1 MNTIQDMWDFYSEEM
16 LKDGVPVMVIFE
28 CRVAFYSGV
37 RGLLMLLD
45 ALNDNSKVSE
55 IAAKEVINAW
65 RDELK
70 MFGSRLD
77 SGDIEDEERVRAAR
91 AEIIP
96 S

>member
-1 MNTIQDMWDFYSEEM
+1 MNTIRDLWDFYSEEM
-16 LKDGVPVMVIFE
+16 IKDGVPVMVVFE

-37 RGLLMLLD
+37 RGLLILLD
-45 ALNDNSKVSE
+45 HMDKTNVSTVA
-55 IAAKEVINAW
+55 IKEVINAW

-70 MFGSRLD
+70 DFGSRLE

-91 AEIIP
+91 SEIVP